1 MRTPKSWHLT
11 TERLSLLP
19 VQAAETEDFFPLFS
33 DPAISKDMAWTAHT
47 APEQSRKFL
56 VEAENSLKLM
66 RAVHWGVRHEGN
78 LVGLFSLID
87 VRGRHRSIDYDRAEL
102 AYWLSPYYHRRGF
115 MTEAGMAVIEF
126 AFTQMNL
133 NKLIVSHHAGN
144 TASEKLIRKLG
155 FKYLYLEQEA
165 FSKNG
170 MKIDVH
176 HYDLLNSTWARS
188 SQVTS

>member
-1 MRTPKSWHLT
+1 MRTPNSWHLT

-19 VQAAETEDFFPLFS
+19 VQPSETAEFFPLFS

-66 RAVHWGVRHEGN
+66 KAVHWGVRHEGI

-102 AYWLSPYYHRRGF
+102 AYWISPNYQRRGF
-115 MTEAGMAVIEF
+115 MTEAGIAAIEF
-126 AFTQMNL
+126 AFTQMHL

-144 TASEKLIRKLG
+144 TASERLIRRLG
-155 FKYLYLEQEA
+155 FRFLYLEQEA

-176 HYDLLNSTWARS
+176 HYDLLHSAWAKRG
-188 SQVTS
+188 QVIS